1 MRDYLVLAII
11 FASVPVA
18 LVSPYYGILVWTWL
32 AYFNPHRYAWG
43 MARDFP
49 VAIVIALPT
58 LVGTIFAAKNRNFLT
73 RESLILCALWA
84 WFATTT
90 VYVLITPAFAGHAA
104 DAQRHLAEVS
114 KILLMTFVTIL
125 LVVSREKLRL
135 LVLVII
141 ASFGLRALVGAIFF
155 IATGGQYKI
164 WGPEG
169 TFLADN
175 NDFAL
180 GLNMTIPMFVY
191 FARSEPRRWLR
202 VIVNILLVCVV
213 ICVIGTYSRGGLIG
227 LAVVTLALMV
237 KSRRKA
243 VSVFLVAVGVFCL
256 LMFASLQWKERM
268 GDFLHGDLDESAES
282 RLTVWQAG
290 WNLARAYPL
299 TGGGFDV
306 YTDPS
311 VIVRYLPSDRQ
322 DTVLHGPHSIYFQIL
337 GEQGFVGLA
346 LFLLLL
352 AACYVRLRKLR
363 RAAARFQNLSWISPY
378 ANMFEISILAFMFN
392 GATLGRAYFDY
403 FFEIV
408 ACVVVADLLY
418 RRAFSEVWSQKQSA
432 SGVDSVV
439 DLTPA
444 FT

>member
-1 MRDYLVLAII
+1 VRDYLVLAIVFI
-11 FASVPVA
+11 SAPIA
-18 LVSPYYGILVWTWL
+18 LVSPYYGVLMWSWL

-43 MARDFP
+43 VAHDFP
-49 VAIVIALPT
+49 VAIIIAVPT
-58 LVGTIFAAKNRNFLT
+58 LIGTIFAAKNRNFLT
-73 RESLILCALWA
+73 RESLVLCMLWA
-84 WFATTT
+84 WFVVTTIN
-90 VYVLITPAFAGHAA
+90 LLMTPAFAGHAA
-104 DAQRHLAEVS
+104 EAKEHLGIVS

-125 LVVSREKLRL
+125 LVISREKLRM

-141 ASFGLRALVGAIFF
+141 ASFGVRAVVAAAFF

-202 VIVNILLVCVV
+202 VIVYIMLVCVV
-213 ICVIGTYSRGGLIG
+213 ISVIGTYSRGGLIG
-227 LAVVTLALMV
+227 LSVVILALML

-243 VSVFLVAVGVFCL
+243 VSILLVAFGAFCL
-256 LMFASLQWKERM
+256 LTFATLQWKERM

-282 RLTVWQAG
+282 RLAVWQAG

-306 YTDPS
+306 YTDPNI
-311 VIVRYLPSDRQ
+311 IVRYLPSDRP
-322 DTVLHGPHSIYFQIL
+322 DALLHGPHSIYFQML
-337 GEQGFVGLA
+337 GEQGFAGLG
-346 LFLLLL
+346 LFLMLLGG
-352 AACYVRLRKLR
+352 CYLRLRKLR
-363 RAAARFQNLSWISPY
+363 RAAAQREELSWIAPY
-378 ANMFEISILAFMFN
+378 ASMFEISLLAYMFN

-408 ACVVVADLLY
+408 ACVVVLDLLF
-418 RRAFSEVWSQKQSA
+418 RRALLEVWSQSQSA
-432 SGVDSVV
+432 VSIDTAS

-444 FT
+444 LT

>member
-1 MRDYLVLAII
+1 MW
-11 FASVPVA
+11 S
-18 LVSPYYGILVWTWL
+18 WL

-43 MARDFP
+43 VAHDFP
-49 VAIVIALPT
+49 VAIIIAVPT
-58 LVGTIFAAKNRNFLT
+58 LIGTIFAAKNRNFLT
-73 RESLILCALWA
+73 RESLVLCMLWA
-84 WFATTT
+84 WFVVTTIN
-90 VYVLITPAFAGHAA
+90 LLMTPAFAGHAA
-104 DAQRHLAEVS
+104 EAKEHLGIVS

-125 LVVSREKLRL
+125 LVISREKLRM

-141 ASFGLRALVGAIFF
+141 ASFGVRAVVAAAFF

-202 VIVNILLVCVV
+202 VIVYIMLVCVV
-213 ICVIGTYSRGGLIG
+213 ISVIGTYSRGGLIG
-227 LAVVTLALMV
+227 LSVVILALML

-243 VSVFLVAVGVFCL
+243 VSILLVAFGAFCL
-256 LMFASLQWKERM
+256 LTFATLQWKERM

-282 RLTVWQAG
+282 RLAVWQAG

-306 YTDPS
+306 YTDPNI
-311 VIVRYLPSDRQ
+311 IVRYLPSDRP
-322 DTVLHGPHSIYFQIL
+322 DALLHGPHSIYFQML
-337 GEQGFVGLA
+337 GEQGFAGLG
-346 LFLLLL
+346 LFLMLLGG
-352 AACYVRLRKLR
+352 CYLRLRKLR
-363 RAAARFQNLSWISPY
+363 RAAAQREELSWIAPY
-378 ANMFEISILAFMFN
+378 ASMFEISLLAYMFN

-408 ACVVVADLLY
+408 ACVVVLDLLF
-418 RRAFSEVWSQKQSA
+418 RRALLEVWSQSQSA
-432 SGVDSVV
+432 VSIDTAS

-444 FT
+444 LT